1 MYDKVMKVQELLDVL
16 LDKNEVPD
24 PKTAPVT
31 FDVVDDDEKIILTLE
46 VNNISA
52 WSFSS
57 DINFHFKIVKKD
69 EHLIKEANLKPEF
82 KEEFNKLIK
91 KSNNSD

>member
-1 MYDKVMKVQELLDVL
+1 MKVQELIDVL

-46 VNNISA
+46 VNHISA

-91 KSNNSD
+91 KSSDSN

>member
-1 MYDKVMKVQELLDVL
+1 MKVQELLDVL

-31 FDVVDDDEKIILTLE
+31 FDVVDDDGEVIFALE

-57 DINFHFKIVKKD
+57 DINFHLKIIKKD
-69 EHLIKEANLKPEF
+69 ERLIKEANLKPEF
-82 KEEFNKLIK
+82 KEELDKIIK
-91 KSNNSD
+91 KSSDSD